1 MIGDDLVRL
10 VDLTAK
16 LRDPVHGCPWD
27 LAQDH
32 ASLRPFVVEEA
43 HEVVAAIDAG
53 SSEALASEL
62 GDLLLQVLLHSRLAE
77 EAGDF
82 TLHDVMASLEDK
94 LVRRHPHVFGDAPSD
109 LASIYQ
115 RWADVKA
122 EEPQH
127 ETVLPTLLAA
137 RKLVARLRDPS
148 VLTQLAESSD
158 PDVRAGAALLAAIRR
173 TWDAGSDPEIALE
186 KAMARI
192 SDAGSLDAG
201 VRKAQAD
208 HAA

>member
-32 ASLRPFVVEEA
+32 VSLRPFVVEEA

-62 GDLLLQVLLHSRLAE
+62 GDLLLQVLLHSRIAE
-77 EAGDF
+77 ETGDF

-94 LVRRHPHVFGDAPSD
+94 LVRRHPHVFADAPSD
-109 LASIYQ
+109 LASIHE
-115 RWADVKA
+115 RWAEVKA
-122 EEPQH
+122 GEPRH
-127 ETVLPTLLAA
+127 ETVLPTLLVA
-137 RKLVARLRDPS
+137 RKLVSRLADPS
-148 VLTQLAESSD
+148 VLSALATSEDS
-158 PDVRAGAALLAAIRR
+158 DVRAGAGLLAAIRR
-173 TWDAGSDPEIALE
+173 AWDSGSDPEIALT

-192 SDAGSLDAG
+192 PDASVSGVDASEAG
-201 VRKAQAD
+201 GDRGA
-208 HAA
+208 